1 LRRRGILAIALL
13 GLAYATLI
21 QSFSWNQTSHY
32 ALIRSLAHGTP
43 IIDRYQGETHD
54 KARYKGHWYSSRAPG
69 LALFSLPA
77 YGLLTAVDAPALAN
91 SMQAQR
97 NADEMVWGIG
107 LWGAVLPA
115 VALMLLVRLAAD
127 ALEPGYGT
135 AAAVT
140 IGLGTLV
147 LPLGTLLFSHV
158 LAACLGFAAFVLLLR
173 ERDGPPKL
181 WPVAAAGGLIGFA
194 ITTEYAL
201 LFVGAVLGVYALLRG
216 PRLRRAAAFVAGG
229 VAGVAPLAIYDQ
241 AVYSSVTHVAYADLP
256 RHQSGFFGIRLPSPS
271 VAVALLGDS
280 RGLLTLAPVL
290 AVAVAGI
297 VVLYRR
303 NRRPEALVIAAVGVL
318 YLLYNAGYF
327 LPFGGGSPGPR
338 YLTPTLPFLAVAL
351 AAAFRRFPGPALA
364 LAAAS
369 ATTYIAATLT
379 HPLVGYESE
388 TGVWSRF
395 LSKGFFQPTIVSAVH
410 ATRGWPAVVPFLL
423 LAGAAVVLAAAV
435 TPLQLTRGDVA
446 WGGAAVAAWALYA
459 ALGPTALGIDHAAER
474 RIVAAGDPTATTA
487 RAGPHPLAHLAALG
501 LGAALL
507 ALLVVSVARAL
518 WRRRAVP

>member
-1 LRRRGILAIALL
+1 MRRRGAIAIVLL

-43 IIDRYQGETHD
+43 IIDRYQNETQD
-54 KARYKGHWYSSRAPG
+54 KARFKGHWYSSRAPG
-69 LALFSLPA
+69 LAIFSLPA
-77 YGLLTAVDAPALAN
+77 YAVLTAVDAPALAN

-97 NADEMVWGIG
+97 NADEMVWGVG
-107 LWGAVLPA
+107 LWGSVLPA

-127 ALEPGYGT
+127 ELEPGYGT

-140 IGLGTLV
+140 LGLGTLL

-181 WPVAAAGGLIGFA
+181 WPLAAAGGLIGFA
-194 ITTEYAL
+194 MATEYAL
-201 LFVGAVLGVYALLRG
+201 LFVGIVLAVYALLRG
-216 PRLRRAAAFVAGG
+216 PRLQRAAAFLAGG
-229 VAGVAPLAIYDQ
+229 VVGIAPLAIYDQ
-241 AVYSSVTHVAYADLP
+241 AVYGSITHVAYADLP
-256 RHQSGFFGIRLPSPS
+256 RHQSGFFGIRLPSPT

-297 VVLYRR
+297 AVLYRR
-303 NRRPEALVIAAVGVL
+303 GRRPEALVIAAVALL

-351 AAAFRRFPGPALA
+351 AAAFRRFPGPTLA

-369 ATTYIAATLT
+369 ATTYVTATLT

-395 LSKGFFQPTIVSAVH
+395 LSKGFFQPTIVTAVN
-410 ATRGWPAVVPFLL
+410 ATRGWLAVVPFLL
-423 LAGAAVVLAAAV
+423 LAGAAVVLAATV
-435 TPLQLTRGDVA
+435 TPLRLTRRDLA
-446 WGGAAVAAWALYA
+446 WGGVAAGAWTLYA
-459 ALGPTALGIDHAAER
+459 ALGPTVLGIDHAAEE
-474 RIVAAGDPTATTA
+474 RIVAAGDPTATTL
-487 RAGPHPLAHLAALG
+487 RAGPHPLENLALVALAA
-501 LGAALL
+501 AILL
-507 ALLVVSVARAL
+507 LLVVSVAPAL
-518 WRRRAVP
+518 TRRRALT